1 MRTIDIKQALFLLL
15 RRVLVSLSA
24 AAIPLAASGQT
35 ISLHADN
42 VSRQEAIMQIQ
53 KEYGYSFAMNM
64 SEVDLSEKV
73 SVDLENEEIGTVIQE
88 LFKGKPV
95 ECTVSGKT
103 IVVSLRSSV
112 TASSGKRPGVE
123 MERQIPEN
131 YVLKGIVVDESGQPV
146 PGATVMVPESTNG
159 TVTDLDGSFE
169 IVLDGDC
176 EIECVCLGYETV
188 IMSVTSN
195 TGNVKIILKQS
206 SEYLDEVVVVGY
218 GTMRRSLVTSA
229 ISKVEIDDD
238 MMRSVSSPAELL
250 NGRVAGVTSFTG
262 SGNLGSGERMSIR
275 GASSISAGNE
285 PLYVIDG
292 VPIMNSDANI
302 TDFGES
308 MSTLAML
315 NLNDIES
322 IEILKDAASAAI
334 YGSRA
339 TNGVVLITTRSG
351 ADGTSD
357 FRVNLTT
364 GLSQFPN
371 IDKVRM
377 ATSEQYIAAYNDGV
391 DNYNKQYGLSVGDAN
406 YKTHISNP
414 FGTMEDYDWMR
425 AITQLG
431 KFYTADISFSGGN
444 KKTNFY
450 LGASASYKEGI
461 IRTNSM
467 DKINLSAKVNHKFG
481 NWLEIGTTNSA
492 NYMKNNQIPGAN
504 SGAMIIGRAILQRP
518 YDRPYAPDGSYFV
531 GGTDALTYHNGIQ
544 ILNEEIA
551 YLQNMRYIGSY
562 YATLKF
568 WQEKITFKNS
578 FNADILSLYD
588 YTNYL
593 STHPYGLGVGLIT
606 DRNQTSINYTIEN
619 VLNYNDEFFDKSLT
633 LNAMLGHSFF
643 SRSYHNA
650 SIQATDFPSPS
661 LDVVGVGTYYS
672 HSGSMGEYTMES
684 YFGRISSS
692 YKGRY
697 LLTAT
702 LRTDGSSKFAKDYRW
717 GWFPSVSLGWN
728 ITNEPFME
736 NIKDRGTDLKFRI
749 SYGKT
754 GNQEGIGNYAY
765 QPKLTAG
772 YGYDKQAGFAVS
784 DFGNDDLTWEKADQY
799 DIGMDMGFFHD
810 RLTIIVD
817 AYLKNTT
824 DLLYS
829 MPVHALTGRSTML
842 TNIGSMRNKGVELTI
857 GGSVNLGPVHWETNF
872 NISRNVNEITAL
884 LDDDEPIIASNRIL
898 EKGRSIN
905 CFNLFKQE
913 GIYQYD
919 AEVPLPQ
926 YEQGVRAGDVKWY
939 DHDGNGVIDDSDRVP
954 MGDADPDFF
963 GGWSNT
969 FSWKG
974 LSLNIFF
981 TYMYGNQV
989 LMGQGTNLTRSAHTR
1004 GVVAEYVENAWS
1016 GPGSTNTYPRNIVG
1030 YSFNQRNSDMIL
1042 FDGSFIRLRALT
1054 LSYNFPSKILNK
1066 IKMKGLRVYVQ
1077 GDNLFLLTRYPGWD
1091 PEVSNNLDPRY
1102 TGTDNLNVPQ
1112 PRTYTFGLNLTF

>member
-1 MRTIDIKQALFLLL
+1 MVFSFLALSMTCL
-15 RRVLVSLSA
+15 
-24 AAIPLAASGQT
+24 PASGAEGD
-35 ISLHADN
+35 SG
-42 VSRQEAIMQIQ
+42 
-53 KEYGYSFAMNM
+53 YG
-64 SEVDLSEKV
+64 
-73 SVDLENEEIGTVIQE
+73 
-88 LFKGKPV
+88 
-95 ECTVSGKT
+95 
-103 IVVSLRSSV
+103 
-112 TASSGKRPGVE
+112 RPDDAG
-123 MERQIPEN
+123 QNITPS
-131 YVLKGIVVDESGQPV
+131 VLKGTVTDADGQPL
-146 PGATVMVPESTNG
+146 PGATVMVPGTAKG
-159 TVTDLDGSFE
+159 TVTDLDGHFE
-169 IVLDGDC
+169 IEMERPGVL
-176 EIECVCLGYETV
+176 ECMCLGFETV
-188 IMSVTSN
+188 RIDVSPDMRDVRF
-195 TGNVKIILKQS
+195 VLEQS
-206 SEYLDEVVVVGY
+206 AEFIDEVVVVGY

-229 ISKVEIDDD
+229 ISKVEVDAD

-250 NGRVAGVTSFTG
+250 NGRIAGVSTFTG

-292 VPIMNSDANI
+292 VPLINSDANI

-351 ADGTSD
+351 SEGRSD

-364 GLSQFPN
+364 GLSQFPD
-371 IDKVRM
+371 IDKIRM
-377 ATSEQYIAAYNDGV
+377 ATSEQYIAAYNDGI
-391 DNYNKQYGLSVGDAN
+391 DNYNRQNGLSVGDSD

-431 KFYTADISFSGGN
+431 KFYTADVSFSGGN
-444 KKTNFY
+444 RNTTFY
-450 LGASASYKEGI
+450 IGASAGYKEGI

-467 DKINLSAKVNHKFG
+467 EKINLSAKISHKVG

-492 NYMKNNQIPGAN
+492 NYMKNNQVPGAN

-531 GGTDALTYHNGIQ
+531 GGTDALTYHNAVQ
-544 ILNEEIA
+544 ILNEEIS

-568 WQEKITFKNS
+568 WDGKISFRNTFNT
-578 FNADILSLYD
+578 DVLSLYD

-606 DRNQTSINYTIEN
+606 DRNQTTLNWTVEN
-619 VLNYNDEFFDKSLT
+619 VLDYNDSYFGGDLEF
-633 LNAMLGHSFF
+633 NVMLGHSFL

-672 HSGSMGEYTMES
+672 HYGTRSDYVMES
-684 YFGRISSS
+684 YFGRLSAS

-728 ITNEPFME
+728 ITNEPFMKGVKE
-736 NIKDRGTDLKFRI
+736 SGTDLKFRI

-754 GNQEGIGNYAY
+754 GNQEGIGDYAY

-784 DFGNDDLTWEKADQY
+784 DFGNADLTWEKADQY

-810 RLTIIVD
+810 RLTVIVD

-824 DLLYS
+824 DLLYN

-842 TNIGSMRNKGVELTI
+842 TNIGSMRNTGFELTL
-857 GGSVNLGPVHWETNF
+857 GGSLELGPVHWESNF
-872 NISRNVNEITAL
+872 NISRNVNEITSL
-884 LDDDEPIIASNRIL
+884 LDGDEPIIASNRIL

-905 CFNLFKQE
+905 CFNLFRQE

-939 DHDGNGVIDDSDRVP
+939 DHDGNGIIDDSDRVP

-974 LSLNIFF
+974 LSLNVFF

-989 LMGQGTNLTRSAHTR
+989 LMGQGTNLTRTAHTR

-1030 YSFNQRNSDMIL
+1030 YSFNQKNSDMLL
-1042 FDGSFIRLRALT
+1042 FDGSFIRLRTLT
-1054 LSYNFPSKILNK
+1054 LSYSFPSRILK
-1066 IKMKGLRVYVQ
+1066 KLRMQGLRVYAQ

-1091 PEVSNNLDPRY
+1091 PEVSNSLDPRY

-1112 PRTYTFGLNLTF
+1112 PRTYTLGLNLTF